1 MRAVLQRVTW
11 ARVTVAGEVVG
22 KIGPGLLVLLGAG
35 AGDTEEDVE
44 YLAGKTVNLR
54 IFEDEQQN
62 MNRSLLEV
70 GGALLVVSQFTL
82 YGDATRGNRPSYSAA
97 APPER
102 AQALLELFVAELRAL
117 GHDVQTGRF
126 RAAMQV
132 TLENDGPVTLILES
146 RGRPDDQPGLGNGA
160 AAR

>member
-1 MRAVLQRVTW
+1 MKLVVQRVRH
-11 ARVTVAGEVVG
+11 ASVRVGVETVGA
-22 KIGPGLLVLLGAG
+22 IGPGALI
-35 AGDTEEDVE
+35 
-44 YLAGKTVNLR
+44 LAGVAADSTPADARHLAHKVSALR
-54 IFEDEQQN
+54 IFNDAAGRLN
-62 MNRSLLEV
+62 LAVRDV